1 MGKIICDNDCDH
13 CDLEHWLSIKT
24 SGAMVFGSRIRLR
37 DCFKVKEDEEL

>member
-1 MGKIICDNDCDH
+1 MGDIICDGNCDN

-37 DCFKVKEDEEL
+37 DCFKVKEDEKL